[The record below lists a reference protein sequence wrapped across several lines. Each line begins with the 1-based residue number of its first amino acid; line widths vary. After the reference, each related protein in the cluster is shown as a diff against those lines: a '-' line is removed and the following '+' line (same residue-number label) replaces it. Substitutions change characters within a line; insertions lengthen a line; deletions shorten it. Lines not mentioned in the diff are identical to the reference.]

1 MEYGSGCLV
10 CGDKLLYGED
20 VATRTCFYC
29 GVMQETNACCGS
41 GHYVCDACHNGTAN
55 DLIER
60 YCRGT
65 DSISPLSMAITLMK
79 SPLVKMHGPEHHFLV
94 PAVLLASFYNRKAAE
109 RSVLA
114 EKIEQAR
121 KRAEDV
127 KGGFCGFW
135 GACGAA
141 VGAGGFMSLVTGAN
155 PLSDSERT
163 LSNML
168 TAECLRVIAENGGPR
183 CCKRE
188 SFWTIST
195 AVEFVKSGF
204 GVVLPL
210 ELPDACFFTT
220 LNLECIRE
228 RCRFHGS

>member
-10 CGDKLLYGED
+10 CGDKLLYRED
-20 VATRTCFYC
+20 AATRTCFYC
-29 GVMQETNACCGS
+29 GVVKETNACCGG

-65 DSISPLSMAITLMK
+65 DSTSPLSMAITLMK

-94 PAVLLASFYNRKAAE
+94 PAVLLASFYNRKTAE
-109 RSVLA
+109 KEMAA
-114 EKIEQAR
+114 EKIAQAR

-141 VGAGGFMSLVTGAN
+141 VGAGIFMSLVTGAN
-155 PLSDSERT
+155 PLSDFERK
-163 LSNML
+163 LSNMI
-168 TAECLRVIAENGGPR
+168 TAECLRIIAENGGPR

-188 SFWTIST
+188 SFWTVIT
-195 AVEFVKSGF
+195 AVEFVKREF
-204 GVVLPL
+204 GVVLPV
-210 ELPDACFFTT
+210 ELPDACLFTT

-228 RCRFHGS
+228 RCRFFGA

>member
-10 CGDKLLYGED
+10 CGGKLLYRED
-20 VATRTCFYC
+20 AATRTCFYC
-29 GVMQETNACCGS
+29 GVMKETNACCGS

-65 DSISPLSMAITLMK
+65 DCSSPLSMAITLMK

-94 PAVLLASFYNRKAAE
+94 PAVLLASFYNRKVAE
-109 RSVLA
+109 RNVLA

-141 VGAGGFMSLVTGAN
+141 VGAGIFMSLVTGAN
-155 PLSDSERT
+155 PLSDSERK
-163 LSNML
+163 LSNMI

-188 SFWTIST
+188 SFWTIIT
-195 AVEFVKSGF
+195 AAEFVQREF
-204 GVVLPL
+204 GVVLPM
-210 ELPDACFFTT
+210 ELPDACLFTT
-220 LNLECIRE
+220 LNLECIRK
-228 RCRFHGS
+228 RCRFYGG